1 LGEERFGT
9 EPQITHEVVMSLRSP
24 RENENGG
31 VSRILLGPP
40 FPLMGKG
47 RDRGAGTG
55 TDQTSHP
62 YFGPSPSRE
71 GIVVLKS
78 FHLGV
83 DSNDLNVEQNHCNK
97 IYRAKTPRRKEK

>member
-40 FPLMGKG
+40 FPLMGVG
-47 RDRGAGTG
+47 IGV
-55 TDQTSHP
+55 
-62 YFGPSPSRE
+62 RE
-71 GIVVLKS
+71 PEPIKPLTRTLVL
-78 FHLGV
+78 
-83 DSNDLNVEQNHCNK
+83 
-97 IYRAKTPRRKEK
+97 PRQGKELWC